1 MYSKGLTTDEN
12 LCTLVCRTLVCK
24 TRVLKIGVRMRKPGI
39 SETRQRIFKFI
50 RDFIEERGY
59 APTVRDILK
68 GCNISSTAVV
78 QHHLNILE
86 REGHIHRDPEVFRSI
101 QLLDKQSTV
110 RIPLLGY
117 IAAGEPIPVPE
128 SDTWQKEAAD
138 ALELTEE
145 LIPEKEV
152 YALKVKGLSMVDALI
167 DDGDIVLMKAAETAD
182 DGDMVAVWLKD
193 KQEVT
198 LKRLF
203 REKESIRLQPS
214 NASMKPLYVNPKDV
228 EVQGKVV
235 GVIRKL

>member
-1 MYSKGLTTDEN
+1 
-12 LCTLVCRTLVCK
+12 
-24 TRVLKIGVRMRKPGI
+24 MRKPGI
-39 SETRQRIFKFI
+39 SETRQRIWKFI
-50 RDFIEERGY
+50 RDFFEDRGY

-101 QLLDKQSTV
+101 QLLDRKNTV
-110 RIPLLGY
+110 RVPLLGY
-117 IAAGEPIPVPE
+117 IAAGEPIPVPDSE
-128 SDTWQKEAAD
+128 TWKNEAVET
-138 ALELTEE
+138 LELTAE
-145 LIPEKEV
+145 LIQGKEV
-152 YALKVKGLSMVDALI
+152 YALRVKGLSMIDSLI
-167 DDGDIVLMKAAETAD
+167 DDGDVVLMELANTAD

-203 REKESIRLQPS
+203 REQQMIRLQPS
-214 NASMKPLYVNPKDV
+214 NSQMEPLYVNPENM

>member
-1 MYSKGLTTDEN
+1 
-12 LCTLVCRTLVCK
+12 
-24 TRVLKIGVRMRKPGI
+24 MRKPGI

-101 QLLDKQSTV
+101 QLLDKKSTV
-110 RIPLLGY
+110 RVPLLGY

-145 LIPEKEV
+145 LIPGKEV
-152 YALKVKGLSMVDALI
+152 YALKVKGLSMIDALI
-167 DDGDIVLMKAAETAD
+167 DDGDIVLMKTAETAD

-193 KQEVT
+193 RQEVT

-203 REKESIRLQPS
+203 REKGSIRLQPS

>member
-1 MYSKGLTTDEN
+1 
-12 LCTLVCRTLVCK
+12 V
-24 TRVLKIGVRMRKPGI
+24 RKPGL
-39 SETRQRIFKFI
+39 SETRQRIFKYI
-50 RDFIEERGY
+50 RDFIDDRGY
-59 APTVRDILK
+59 SPTVRDILK

-101 QLLDKQSTV
+101 QLLDRKSTV
-110 RIPLLGY
+110 RVPILGY
-117 IAAGEPIPVPE
+117 IAAGEPIPVPG
-128 SDTWQKEAAD
+128 SDTWQKEAAE
-138 ALELTEE
+138 ALELTQE
-145 LIPEKEV
+145 LIPRKEV

-167 DDGDIVLMKAAETAD
+167 DDGDIVLMESAETAD

-203 REKESIRLQPS
+203 REKETIRLQPA
-214 NASMKPLYVNPKDV
+214 NATMKPLFFSPQDV